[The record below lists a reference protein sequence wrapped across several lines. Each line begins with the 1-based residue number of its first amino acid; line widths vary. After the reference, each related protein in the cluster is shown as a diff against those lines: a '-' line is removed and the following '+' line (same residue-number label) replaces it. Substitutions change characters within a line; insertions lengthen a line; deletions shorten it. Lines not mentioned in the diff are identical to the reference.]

1 MSETRTLTGL
11 NCPRCGGTV
20 PIPEG
25 QSVVQ
30 CPYCDLRALVR
41 GERGV
46 RRYQVPCRV
55 DRATAARKLT
65 DFLGSN
71 LAIAFN
77 ARSQA
82 KLSEQFLAYLP
93 FWTTWARV
101 LAWVFGQEK
110 RGSGK
115 NSRWVPQE
123 RKITEDM
130 NWTGAACD
138 VGEFGVNRVELTN
151 QALEPFNPDSLHAAG
166 LVFEPVTSMS
176 EAQTAAERDFQDRVR
191 QRSGIDR
198 ISQALVRFVNERFG
212 VVYYPLWVQR
222 YLYRGRAYQV
232 VVDGHSGNVLY
243 GKAPGNTLYR
253 AAVLVVGMATGA
265 FVGIDVTALIAYGA
279 LNSSSKD
286 NGDALGFA
294 LVVLLVGLGIMAA
307 AYMAF
312 RYGEVYE
319 FQKFKAPGKGLA
331 ANLGGQT
338 FGEIRKVLE
347 QFLR

>member
-25 QSVVQ
+25 QSIVQ

-55 DRATAARKLT
+55 DRATAARKLS

-101 LAWVFGQEK
+101 LGWVFGQEK

-138 VGEFGVNRVELTN
+138 VGEFGVNRVELTD
-151 QALEPFNPDSLHAAG
+151 QALEPFNPDSLHATG
-166 LVFEPVTSMS
+166 LVFEPVNSIS

-198 ISQALVRFVNERFG
+198 ISQAVVRFVNERFG

-232 VVDGHSGNVLY
+232 VVDGYSGNVLY

-253 AAVLVVGMATGA
+253 AAVLVAGMAAGA

-279 LNSSSKD
+279 LNSSSND
-286 NGDALGFA
+286 SGDALGFA

-319 FQKFKAPGKGLA
+319 FQKYRSANQKSATPGLSDLRSLIG
-331 ANLGGQT
+331 
-338 FGEIRKVLE
+338 R
-347 QFLR
+347 FLQS